1 VTDNAPMIEIDR
13 LVARYGVKTAVD
25 ELSLRVP
32 AGEIF
37 AFLGPNGAGKT
48 TTIKV
53 IAGLLRPAA
62 GCLRVAGFDVV
73 REPLAAK
80 SVLSYVP
87 DEPYLYDMLTGR
99 EFLGFVADLYGIERA
114 RADRE
119 LDRLAEAFDIGPWID
134 ELAVGYSHG
143 MRQRIVVAA
152 ALLHE
157 PKVLLL
163 DEPLVGLDP
172 KSARRFKD
180 ILRRE
185 AHGRGAAV
193 FMSTHTL
200 ALAEEIGDR
209 VGILNHGRL
218 VKLGTVAEIRALA
231 RSPGGG
237 LEDVFL
243 EITEAAGAAG
253 AETGED

>member
-1 VTDNAPMIEIDR
+1 MIEINA
-13 LVARYGVKTAVD
+13 LVACYGTKTAVD
-25 ELSLRVP
+25 GLTLAIP
-32 AGEIF
+32 GGEIF

-53 IAGLLRPAA
+53 IAGLLRP
-62 GCLRVAGFDVV
+62 GGGSVRVAGFDVV
-73 REPLAAK
+73 REALAAK
-80 SVLSYVP
+80 SALSYVP

-99 EFLGFVADLYGIERA
+99 EFLHFVADLYRIDRA
-114 RADRE
+114 RAERE
-119 LDRLAEAFDIGPWID
+119 VERLAEAFDIGPWID

-143 MRQRIVVAA
+143 MKQRVVVTA
-152 ALLHE
+152 ALLHA

-185 AHGRGAAV
+185 ARECGVAV

-209 VGILNHGRL
+209 VGILARGRL
-218 VKLGTVAEIRALA
+218 VKLGTVDQIRALA
-231 RSPGGG
+231 RSPEQG

-243 EITEAAGAAG
+243 EITGGVAEA
-253 AETGED
+253 

>member
-1 VTDNAPMIEIDR
+1 MIVIDS
-13 LVARYGVKTAVD
+13 LVARYGAKTAVD
-25 ELSLRVP
+25 GLTLAVP

-53 IAGLLRPAA
+53 IAGLLRP
-62 GCLRVAGFDVV
+62 GGGGVRVAGFDVV
-73 REPLAAK
+73 RESLAAK

-99 EFLGFVADLYGIERA
+99 EFLHFVADLYRIDRAHAER
-114 RADRE
+114 E
-119 LDRLAEAFDIGPWID
+119 VERLAEAFDIGPWID
-134 ELAVGYSHG
+134 ELSVGYSHG
-143 MRQRIVVAA
+143 MKQRIVVTA
-152 ALLHE
+152 ALLHA

-185 AHGRGAAV
+185 ARDARVAV

-200 ALAEEIGDR
+200 ALAEEIADR
-209 VGILNHGRL
+209 IGILDRGRL
-218 VKLGTVAEIRALA
+218 VKLGTVEEIRALA
-231 RSPGGG
+231 SSPEHG

-243 EITEAAGAAG
+243 EITGGVAEA
-253 AETGED
+253 